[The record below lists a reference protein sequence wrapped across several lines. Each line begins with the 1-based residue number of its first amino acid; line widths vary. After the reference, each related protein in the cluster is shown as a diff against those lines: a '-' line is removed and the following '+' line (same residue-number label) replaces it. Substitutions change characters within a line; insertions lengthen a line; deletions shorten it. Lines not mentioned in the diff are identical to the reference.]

1 MARTLQALRHK
12 NEPERAVP
20 VAIQLAPAPVA
31 AIEIAA
37 PAINAEVDEEIPFIE
52 VGGKNTP
59 MEASASV
66 LACSPRPAPKLQLHR
81 PEPAEPKPEPAP
93 DIEKPAEAPIN
104 LTGVAEAEVHPEV
117 EPPATIIAFRPLTDP
132 APVLRPAKDRI
143 APELLTF
150 HKPDHA
156 VSRQYEQVAAALG
169 QQAQNGRARVLCFT
183 AANKETDTS
192 NTVLNLAVV
201 EARKKASRLVVV
213 DAQLRD
219 AKTTARLGL
228 TGRPGL
234 RDVLGGVCSLQ
245 KALVDTGIESLI
257 ALAAGRENPAP
268 CLIAGEAMQS
278 VLRHL
283 KSRFDCVMIDAP
295 AWDGRPDVTALGAA
309 CDAVYV
315 VMGKAEA
322 ELETTRQLLQLI
334 PLQGGSLRG
343 CILT

>member
-1 MARTLQALRHK
+1 MARTLQALRHQ
-12 NEPERAVP
+12 EDHPRELP
-20 VAIQLAPAPVA
+20 VAPQATPALD
-31 AIEIAA
+31 AA
-37 PAINAEVDEEIPFIE
+37 PESLPEPVEEIPFIE

-66 LACSPRPAPKLQLHR
+66 LACSPKPAPKLQLHR
-81 PEPAEPKPEPAP
+81 PELVEPKATHEPVVEKVIETVIVPESTA
-93 DIEKPAEAPIN
+93 DAPI
-104 LTGVAEAEVHPEV
+104 EA
-117 EPPATIIAFRPLTDP
+117 PATIIAFRPLTDSAP
-132 APVLRPAKDRI
+132 AMRPASERI

-150 HKPDHA
+150 HQPDHA

-169 QQAQNGRARVLCFT
+169 QQAHGGRSRVLFFT
-183 AANKETDTS
+183 APGLETDTS

-213 DAQLRD
+213 DARLGDSR
-219 AKTTARLGL
+219 TTARLGL

-234 RDVLGGVCSLQ
+234 RDVLGGFCSLQ
-245 KALVDTGIESLI
+245 KALVETGIESLM
-257 ALAAGRENPAP
+257 ALAAGRENPTP
-268 CLIAGEAMQS
+268 CLIAGDAMLS
-278 VLRHL
+278 ILRHL

-322 ELETTRQLLQLI
+322 ESETTRHLLQLI
-334 PLQGGSLRG
+334 PLQGGALKG

>member
-1 MARTLQALRHK
+1 MARTLQALRHQEDHQRELPMAPPITPAL
-12 NEPERAVP
+12 NATPESLPEPV
-20 VAIQLAPAPVA
+20 
-31 AIEIAA
+31 
-37 PAINAEVDEEIPFIE
+37 EEIPFIE

-81 PEPAEPKPEPAP
+81 PELVEPKATHEPVVKTVIETDIVPESG
-93 DIEKPAEAPIN
+93 AEASADAPI
-104 LTGVAEAEVHPEV
+104 
-117 EPPATIIAFRPLTDP
+117 EPPATIIAFRPLTDSAP
-132 APVLRPAKDRI
+132 AMRPASERI

-150 HKPDHA
+150 HQPDHA

-169 QQAQNGRARVLCFT
+169 QQANGGRSRVLFFT
-183 AANKETDTS
+183 APGLETDTS
-192 NTVLNLAVV
+192 STVLNLAVV

-213 DAQLRD
+213 DARLGD
-219 AKTTARLGL
+219 ARTTARLGL

-234 RDVLGGVCSLQ
+234 RDVLGGFCSLQ
-245 KALVDTGIESLI
+245 KALVETGIESLM
-257 ALAAGRENPAP
+257 ALAAGRENPTP
-268 CLIAGEAMQS
+268 CLIAGDAMLS
-278 VLRHL
+278 ILRHL

-322 ELETTRQLLQLI
+322 ESKTTRELLQLI
-334 PLQGGSLRG
+334 PLQGGSLKG